1 MRMKRGT
8 IVLGLVTSLVLILL
22 SFITLNLP
30 CKNTFPFPNFCFSSV
45 IFLII
50 NFPSL
55 IIISLITSANIISQ
69 ESSILLRY
77 IAILIN
83 IPVYFLYGLILK
95 RIFKR

>member
-1 MRMKRGT
+1 MKRESIT
-8 IVLGLVTSLVLILL
+8 WGLITSLVLILI

-69 ESSILLRY
+69 ESSILLRC

-83 IPVYFLYGLILK
+83 IPVYFLYGIIL
-95 RIFKR
+95 RRLFKR